1 MNRQLLSRL
10 FAVVMVAGCMCLVP
24 ASSWSQDAEAEQ
36 KEATLKQ
43 QADEAKARQ
52 VAAQEALNA
61 AQANA
66 KTLADTLAKLKADL
80 AKAEADLKQAE
91 EKYKAEQDAA
101 TKAAEAKTAADK
113 VAADAAA
120 AAEAAKKAA
129 EEAAKKAEEAVKAA
143 EVAAKTAADAQAVAA
158 ETEKVIAANK
168 DVIAKSPEQVTAAEA
183 AVNTFKP
190 QLDGAETALAAVT
203 EEAVTKQREFESL
216 LISNGKLVSFAES
229 VAPIF
234 AKRCLACHNA
244 RTAKGRFNMESF
256 AAILKGGESGESFIA
271 GEGDNSLLYILVEDG
286 SMPKDADPL
295 TDEEKATI
303 KKWIDTGA
311 VLDAGLD
318 ATAPL
323 IAIMPKLPQPSAPE
337 AYRVPIPVTAAVFSP
352 DGTILASSGYH
363 EVILYN
369 PKDGAIIRRITNVAE
384 RVYDLD
390 FSPDGTTLAVAAGTP
405 GQIGEIKLFNVADGA
420 LKADLVRT
428 DDAVFAI
435 KFSPDGTRLAAGGA
449 DRAIRVYEVAT
460 SKQQLQIE
468 DHADWV
474 MGLAWSPDATKIA
487 SASRDKTSKVFDTTT
502 GDSLVTFN
510 GHGEPVFGVAFS
522 ADGQQVLTSG
532 RDKQIRAWNP
542 ANAQQ
547 IRAIGGFGNEVFR
560 IQATADGKLFSAS
573 ADQNA
578 RLHNVA
584 DGAAVRSYAGL
595 TDWVYCIAYNPA
607 TKMLAAGSFSG
618 QIKVWNEED
627 GAEIATFFAA
637 PGYVPPAQ

>member
-1 MNRQLLSRL
+1 MNRNLLSRL
-10 FAVVMVAGCMCLVP
+10 FAVVLVAGGMCIAPV
-24 ASSWSQDAEAEQ
+24 SSWSQDAEAEQ

-43 QADEAKARQ
+43 QAEEAKARQ
-52 VAAQEALNA
+52 AAAKEALNA

-66 KTLADTLAKLKADL
+66 KTLGDTLAKLKADL

-91 EKYKAEQDAA
+91 EKYKTEQDAA
-101 TKAAEAKTAADK
+101 TKAAEAKAAADK

-129 EEAAKKAEEAVKAA
+129 DEAAAAAVAAAKAA
-143 EVAAKTAADAQAVAA
+143 EDAQAAA
-158 ETEKVIAANK
+158 AVTEKAIAANK
-168 DVIAKSPEQVTAAEA
+168 EVIAKTPEQVTAAEA
-183 AVNTFKP
+183 ALNTFKP
-190 QLDGAETALAAVT
+190 QLEGAETALAAVST
-203 EEAVTKQREFESL
+203 EAVAKQKELESL
-216 LISNGKLVSFAES
+216 LIGSGKLVSFAES
-229 VAPIF
+229 VAPII

-256 AAILKGGESGESFIA
+256 AAILKGGESGESFVA
-271 GEGDNSLLYILVEDG
+271 GDGGTSLLYILVEDG

-311 VLDAGLD
+311 TLDAGFE

-323 IAIMPKLPQPSAPE
+323 IAIMPKLPQPAAPE
-337 AYRVPIPVTAAVFSP
+337 AYRVPIPVTAATFSP
-352 DGTILASSGYH
+352 DGSMLASSGYH

-369 PKDGAIIRRITNVAE
+369 PKDGAVIRRITNVAE
-384 RVYDLD
+384 RTYDLD
-390 FSPDGTTLAVAAGTP
+390 FSPDGTTIAVASGTP
-405 GQIGEIKLFNVADGA
+405 GQIGEIKLFNVADGTM
-420 LKADLVRT
+420 KADLVRT

-460 SKQQLQIE
+460 GKQQLQIE

-474 MGLAWSPDATKIA
+474 MGLAWSPDGTKIA
-487 SASRDKTSKVFDTTT
+487 SASRDKTSKIFDTAT

-532 RDKQIRAWNP
+532 RDKQIRSWNP

-573 ADQNA
+573 ADLNA

-584 DGAAVRSYAGL
+584 DGAAVRSYAGH

-627 GAEIATFFAA
+627 GAEIATFYAA
-637 PGYVPPAQ
+637 PGYTPPAK

>member
-1 MNRQLLSRL
+1 MNFKLWSRVV
-10 FAVVMVAGCMCLVP
+10 AVALIAGCMAFAP
-24 ASSWSQDAEAEQ
+24 TPGWTQNAEVEQ

-43 QADEAKARQ
+43 QAEEAKARQ
-52 VAAQEALNA
+52 QAAREALEA

-66 KTLADTLAKLKADL
+66 KTLADDLAKLKADL

-91 EKYKAEQDAA
+91 EKYKAEQEAA
-101 TKAAEAKTAADK
+101 TKAAEAKVAADK
-113 VAADAAA
+113 VLADANA

-129 EEAAKKAEEAVKAA
+129 EEAAKKAEEAKQAA
-143 EVAAKTAADAQAVAA
+143 EVAAKTAADTQATAA
-158 ETEKVIAANK
+158 ATEKVINANK
-168 DVIAKSPEQVTAAEA
+168 EVVTKTPEQITAAETA
-183 AVNTFKP
+183 INTFKP
-190 QLDGAETALAAVT
+190 QVDQAQEQLAAVT
-203 EEAVTKQREFESL
+203 NEAITKQKELESL
-216 LISNGKLVSFAES
+216 LIENGKLVSFAES

-244 RTAKGRFNMESF
+244 RTAKGRFNMESY
-256 AAILKGGESGESFIA
+256 AAMKKGGESGEAFTPGD
-271 GEGDNSLLYILVEDG
+271 GEFSLLYIMVEDG

-295 TDEEKATI
+295 TDEEKVTI

-311 VLDAGLD
+311 TLDAGLD

-323 IAIMPKLPQPSAPE
+323 IAIMPKLPQPDPPE
-337 AYRVPIPVTAAVFSP
+337 AYRVPIPVTAIAYSP
-352 DGTILASSGYH
+352 DGSMLASSGYH

-369 PKDGAIIRRITNVAE
+369 PNDGSVIRRIKNVAE
-384 RVYDLD
+384 RTYDLD
-390 FSPDGTTLAVAAGTP
+390 FTPDGTTLAVAAGTP

-420 LKADLVRT
+420 LKSDLVRT

-460 SKQQLQIE
+460 GKQQLQIE

-474 MGLAWSPDATKIA
+474 MGLAWSPDGTKLA
-487 SASRDKTSKVFDTTT
+487 SASRDKTSKLFDTAT

-547 IRAIGGFGNEVFR
+547 IRAIGGFGDEVFR
-560 IQATADGKLFSAS
+560 IQATAEGQLYSAS
-573 ADQNA
+573 ADKNA

-584 DGAAVRSYAGL
+584 DGAAVRSYAGH
-595 TDWVYCIAYNPA
+595 TDWVYCVAYNPA
-607 TKMLAAGSFSG
+607 TKQLAAGSFSG
-618 QIKVWNEED
+618 QIKVWNAED
-627 GAEIATFFAA
+627 GAEVATWYAA
-637 PGYVPPAQ
+637 PGYTPPAQ